1 MEQITINQ
9 NSTYMKQ
16 HIKNI
21 LTSCL
26 ALCALAACDPK
37 EDRDNLPE
45 PMQPSSLEFSVT
57 QKQGYDNVIY
67 LESKTK
73 GVLPFWDYGT
83 GISKKAKDT
92 INIPFAGTYY
102 IKYTAYAGGGPVQ
115 DSSKVTVSLNDTA
128 FFSSPMWNLLTN
140 DEQGKTWVW
149 AMDTP
154 GGAPYGNGS
163 GGATAPEWWK
173 PTPADITGWGV
184 ASDEMTLDLNGA
196 ANFTKVTPK
205 GTTKGLFVLDTLN
218 KTIKILGSDISY
230 GAGITYV
237 VVTLNQ
243 NELTLAQ
250 QGDGWRNIW
259 MFKRKG
265 FNY

>member
-1 MEQITINQ
+1 MINQ
-9 NSTYMKQ
+9 KQ
-16 HIKNI
+16 HAMKSNIKHI

-26 ALCALAACDPK
+26 ALCTLAACDPR
-37 EDRDNLPE
+37 EDRDDLPQ
-45 PMQPSSLEFSVT
+45 PMQSSELSFSVT

-67 LESKTK
+67 LENKTK
-73 GVLPFWDYGT
+73 GVIPFWDYGT
-83 GISKKAKDT
+83 GISNKAKDT

-102 IKYTAYAGGGPVQ
+102 IKFTAYAGGGPVQ
-115 DSSKVTVSLNDTA
+115 DSARITVTENDPQY
-128 FFSSPMWNLLTN
+128 FSSPMWNLLTN
-140 DEQGKTWVW
+140 GDQGKTWVW

-173 PTPADITGWGV
+173 PTPADVTGWGV
-184 ASDEMTLDLNGA
+184 ASDEMILDLKGA
-196 ANFTKVTPK
+196 ANFTKITAK

>member
-1 MEQITINQ
+1 MTINQ
-9 NSTYMKQ
+9 KQ
-16 HIKNI
+16 HVMKSNIKNI

-37 EDRDNLPE
+37 EDRDDLPE
-45 PMQPSSLEFSVT
+45 PMQASALEFSVT
-57 QKQGYDNVIY
+57 QKQDYDNIVY

-83 GISKKAKDT
+83 GFSNKAKDT

-115 DSSKVTVSLNDTA
+115 DSMKITVTKNDPE

-140 DEQGKTWVW
+140 GAEGKTWVW

-173 PTPADITGWGV
+173 PTPADVISWGV
-184 ASDEMTLDLNGA
+184 ADDQMTFDLKGA
-196 ANFTKVTPK
+196 ANYTKVTPK
-205 GTTKGLFVLDTLN
+205 GTTKGLFVLDTLSR
-218 KTIKILGSDISY
+218 TIKILGSDISN